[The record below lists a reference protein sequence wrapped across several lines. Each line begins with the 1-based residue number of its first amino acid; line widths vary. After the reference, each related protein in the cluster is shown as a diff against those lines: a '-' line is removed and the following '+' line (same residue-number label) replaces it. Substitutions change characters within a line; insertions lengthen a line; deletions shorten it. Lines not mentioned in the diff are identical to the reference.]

1 MVKPI
6 DITNTVIVP
15 KPQPRYDKL
24 KSFFVGRA
32 PVDNIDESEVE
43 VEDRAK
49 ARVMLFQQGPK
60 PNTLPNLAQ
69 CKPKAHL
76 TQHQSYLLPMLLL
89 PEELPSHEV
98 EIRQPFR
105 R

>member
-32 PVDNIDESEVE
+32 PMDSIDEGGQEVE
-43 VEDRAK
+43 AE
-49 ARVMLFQQGPK
+49 PK
-60 PNTLPNLAQ
+60 NKIKQP
-69 CKPKAHL
+69 HL
-76 TQHQSYLLPMLLL
+76 DNSVIKDTEWKDLY
-89 PEELPSHEV
+89 
-98 EIRQPFR
+98 
-105 R
+105 